1 MGKDHVSLLSPINL
15 AVMFRT
21 AVSVVLASLLGGVAA
36 TTLEDVCTV
45 SHIQGSLPMQDLYLG
60 DWGNIAIAIDSSSVT
75 AQPVTNYSVSGQVM
89 YPDATFDYCDV
100 IFAYTHPGR
109 GDRVQVRYWLPA
121 PSNFQNRYLSTGGGG
136 FAINSGAMSLP
147 GGVQYGAVSGAT
159 DGGFGNFSINLD
171 KVWLLE
177 NGTENWQALY
187 MFGYHAIHE
196 LTILGQEFTKQFYGM
211 NDTRLFSYYQ
221 GCSEGGRDGWS
232 QLQRFTTL
240 DGAITGAPAF
250 RFAHQQVQHLW
261 SNVVQHTLGYYPPTC
276 AMSRILNETI
286 AFCDPLDGKI
296 DGVVSRTDLCKI
308 QFDYNSTIGLPY
320 SCPAVHPTVF
330 GSFADAAQNGT
341 VTALDAEVARLS
353 TDGMHDSMNRRA
365 YFSYTPSS
373 VFYDAVTSYN
383 TNTSTADLVINSM
396 GGEYV
401 TMFLQMLN
409 ESNLPDLDGVTY
421 DTLVDWINQGWK
433 QYDDSLQ
440 TTWPDLT
447 QAQASGVKI
456 LHYHGESDFS
466 IPTAS
471 SVRYYESVRSIMYPG
486 TSFNDTEDTIGDWYR
501 LYLVPGASHCAANLN
516 EPNAPFPQT
525 NLAVLIDWVENDSKP
540 TTLNATVLLGETK
553 GTNQQICV
561 WPLRPL
567 WTGNG
572 TAMECVYD
580 IDSINTW
587 LYDLD
592 AFKVPVY

>member
-1 MGKDHVSLLSPINL
+1 MVTAAA
-15 AVMFRT
+15 AVFLT
-21 AVSVVLASLLGGVAA
+21 CVKASALD
-36 TTLEDVCTV
+36 DVCTPSYV
-45 SHIQGSLPMQDLYLG
+45 QGVLPMQDLYLG
-60 DWGNIAIAIDSSSVT
+60 DWGNIAIAIDLSSVAAT
-75 AQPVTNYSVSGQVM
+75 PVTNFSVSNQVM

-100 IFAYTHPGR
+100 TFAYTHLGR
-109 GDRVQVRYWLPA
+109 DDRTQVRYWMPV
-121 PSNFQNRYLSTGGGG
+121 PENFQNRFLSTGGGG
-136 FAINSGAMSLP
+136 FAINSGTMSLP

-159 DGGFGNFSINLD
+159 DGGFGNFTINLD
-171 KVWLLE
+171 KVWLLA

-196 LTILGQEFTKQFYGM
+196 LTILGQEFTKQFYSM

-240 DGAITGAPAF
+240 DGAVTGAPAF

-286 AFCDPLDGKI
+286 AFCDPLDGKT
-296 DGVVSRTDLCKI
+296 DGVVSRTDLCKL
-308 QFDYNSTIGLPY
+308 QFDYNSTIGLAY
-320 SCPAVHPTVF
+320 SCPAVTPTVF

-353 TDGMHDSMNRRA
+353 TDGMHDLQGRRA

-383 TNTSTADLVINSM
+383 DSANIANLVINGM

-401 TMFLQMLN
+401 TEFLQLLN
-409 ESNLPDLDGVTY
+409 ESNLPNLDGVTY
-421 DTLVDWINQGWK
+421 DTLVDWINQGWA
-433 QYDDSLQ
+433 QYEDTLQ
-440 TTWPDLT
+440 TTWPDLSR
-447 QAQASGVKI
+447 AQASGTKI

-501 LYLVPGASHCAANLN
+501 LYLVPGASHCATNLN

-525 NLAVLIDWVENDSKP
+525 NLAVLIDWVEHGSKP
-540 TTLNATVLLGETK
+540 TTLNATVLLGEKK
-553 GTNQQICV
+553 GQNQQICA

-567 WTGNG
+567 WTGDE
-572 TAMECVYD
+572 TMECVYD
-580 IDSINTW
+580 LDSIKTW
-587 LYDLD
+587 IYDLD
-592 AFKVPVY
+592 AFKMPVY